1 MAEQKLVSR
10 LLLIGLAVVVL
21 AILVTQ
27 YTGSKKNDKEGNKAG
42 MTGMTGMT
50 GMAGMAGMRGR
61 EMFSEPQSSQSTLQ
75 LPSTTARAVS
85 TMATAVVAPS
95 ASASASA
102 SSVQPA
108 ESSKN
113 ELYKAIDFNTEKR
126 MPTDCAPRDK
136 LTVEDLLPKDAANS
150 KWAQV
155 IPAGQGDVKDQNYLT
170 AGYLSGVNTVG
181 QSMRNANYQLR
192 SDPPI
197 DRMNVGPW
205 NQTTIEFDTSR
216 RFFEIGDC

>member
-10 LLLIGLAVVVL
+10 LLLIGLAIVAL

-27 YTGSKKNDKEGNKAG
+27 YTGSKKAG

-50 GMAGMAGMRGR
+50 GMATGNPRAR
-61 EMFSEPQSSQSTLQ
+61 EMFSEPLLKSSQT
-75 LPSTTARAVS
+75 PSTSQAAPVATVTS
-85 TMATAVVAPS
+85 T
-95 ASASASA
+95 
-102 SSVQPA
+102 VQPA
-108 ESSKN
+108 ESSRN
-113 ELYKAIDFNTEKR
+113 ELYKAVDFNTEKKI
-126 MPTDCAPRDK
+126 PTDCAPRDK

-205 NQTTIEFDTSR
+205 NQTTIEYDASR
-216 RFFEIGDC
+216 KMFEIGSC